1 MVAITMREC
10 PGIACEF
17 AHSSQGCRR
26 GFSLIELMVTVA
38 VIGIL
43 ASIAYPSYQ
52 DSVAK
57 ARRNDAAGA
66 VLEAA
71 QALERYYSV
80 NGRYTNSSGNLP
92 AVFPSVVPNS
102 GATYYNIAVTGTPS
116 ANTYT
121 LRATRTGSMTGDRCG
136 NFQINQ
142 SGTLSLDS
150 ASTGYTVA
158 KCWRR

>member
-1 MVAITMREC
+1 MNQT
-10 PGIACEF
+10 PIARCAVF
-17 AHSSQGCRR
+17 NVQKHTF
-26 GFSLIELMVTVA
+26 GFSLIELLI
-38 VIGIL
+38 VIPIVGIL

-52 DSVAK
+52 ESVAK

-66 VLEAA
+66 LQEAA

-80 NGRYTNSSGNLP
+80 NGRYINSSGSLP
-92 AVFPSVVPNS
+92 AIYPTRVPSN
-102 GATYYNIAVTGTPS
+102 GASYYTIAVTGTPS

-121 LRATRTGSMTGDRCG
+121 LRASRTGSMAGDNCG

-142 SGTLSLDS
+142 SGTLTLDS
-150 ASTGYTVA
+150 AATAYTVA

>member
-1 MVAITMREC
+1 MKNQSHRTATYPR
-10 PGIACEF
+10 
-17 AHSSQGCRR
+17 HRR
-26 GFSLIELMVTVA
+26 RAGFSLIEILIVIA

-52 DSVAK
+52 ESITK

-66 VLEAA
+66 LLEAA

-80 NGRYTNSSGNLP
+80 NNRYTNGSGNLP
-92 AVFPSVVPNS
+92 SVFPSAVPNS
-102 GATYYNIAVTGTPS
+102 GATYYNIAAAGTPT

-121 LRATRTGSMTGDRCG
+121 LRASRTGSMTGDQCG
-136 NFQINQ
+136 NLQINQ
-142 SGTLSLDS
+142 SGTLSLD
-150 ASTGYTVA
+150 AATGGYTVA